1 MPRARGVHPG
11 PAYSPPERARF
22 RAGTGQPSG
31 ASDAP
36 GKCRFLSMATDD
48 ADTSKD
54 AENTDSVE
62 LKKDTSAAAPA
73 QSDAAKTDAPQA
85 DKDAGKDDAG
95 KDTAGKDPA
104 DKAEDA
110 AAGKAGGGATAV
122 GERRSSSLPLIAAFV
137 AGVLLVGAI
146 TAVVAFYLMADR
158 RGAELSAVD
167 DATRAACDFGRT
179 VSEYDYANNLEGYFT
194 KVKDNATGEFRQEF
208 EDASQALTDAMVQA
222 QVKSWVDDVQCGF
235 QNGDTEQAKVLV
247 TLTQFRTNFSQQ
259 TPDRQYVVVI
269 ADLQNEDGRW
279 KVAKLDSP
287 MLKGTGTGLP
297 GGAPAPVEPQPG
309 GEQPT
314 EPQEPAEQPQPGN

>member
-1 MPRARGVHPG
+1 
-11 PAYSPPERARF
+11 
-22 RAGTGQPSG
+22 
-31 ASDAP
+31 
-36 GKCRFLSMATDD
+36 MATDD

-62 LKKDTSAAAPA
+62 LKKDTSAAAAA

-85 DKDAGKDDAG
+85 DKDAGKD
-95 KDTAGKDPA
+95 TADKDPA